1 MCEIN
6 QVSVLVVASNK
17 WEANALRRHLIL
29 ELKKEE
35 NLNYL
40 QVTLLL
46 AYLLLEHVNNV
57 FIAVLNTVL

>member
-17 WEANALRRHLIL
+17 WEVNALRRHLIL

-46 AYLLLEHVNNV
+46 AHLLLEHVNNV
-57 FIAVLNTVL
+57 FIA